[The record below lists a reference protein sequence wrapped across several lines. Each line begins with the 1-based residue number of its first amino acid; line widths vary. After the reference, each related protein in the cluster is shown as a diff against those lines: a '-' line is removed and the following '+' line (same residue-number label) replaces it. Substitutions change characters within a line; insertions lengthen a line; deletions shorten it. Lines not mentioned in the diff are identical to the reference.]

1 VLSFVAQGAAHA
13 HHISPPLLCFFGF
26 LSLYLLEYFMKHLS
40 VLVKIWG
47 SMLALLVGSA
57 VHAQNAGGTVSFSGS
72 LTANTCAFQMGG
84 VTQSALAVQL
94 PVVPVASMATIGTV
108 SLEAATFNVGFVNCG
123 ASPSPATAFYY
134 LSSSQA
140 ANNQIGNKS
149 SGGGAATGVAMQLY
163 ASDGSTTIPVTTTS
177 TKYATGVTL
186 GAANAAVNTVFKV
199 KYIAT
204 AATPT
209 AGIVTGDLIVNWA
222 YQ

>member
-1 VLSFVAQGAAHA
+1 
-13 HHISPPLLCFFGF
+13 
-26 LSLYLLEYFMKHLS
+26 MKHFS
-40 VLVKIWG
+40 LVFKAC
-47 SMLALLVGSA
+47 LTTAALVAGHA
-57 VHAQNAGGTVSFSGS
+57 VHAQNAGGTVSFTGS
-72 LTANTCAFQMGG
+72 LTSNTCAFQMGG
-84 VTQSALAVQL
+84 VTQSALAVTL
-94 PVVPVASMATIGTV
+94 PTVPVASMATIGTV

-140 ANNQIGNKS
+140 ANNQISNKS